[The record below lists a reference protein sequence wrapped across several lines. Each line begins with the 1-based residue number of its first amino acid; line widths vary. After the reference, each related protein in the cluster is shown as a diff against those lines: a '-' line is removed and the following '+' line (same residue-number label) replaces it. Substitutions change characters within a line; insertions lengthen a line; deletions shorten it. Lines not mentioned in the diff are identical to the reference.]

1 MSKLERIAKLNIISL
16 PKSGQLSWFYYFRN
30 LSAFDLSKMA
40 QEASGHGLHDAATA
54 FLEAATKKAKEEEK
68 NKVDLVRS
76 DFGRQHCQQHAYL
89 VCHIDLVSSAEI

>member
-1 MSKLERIAKLNIISL
+1 
-16 PKSGQLSWFYYFRN
+16 
-30 LSAFDLSKMA
+30 MA

-76 DFGRQHCQQHAYL
+76 DFGRQHCQIRPTIIHHTPHRKDDASHVHAHPDGL
-89 VCHIDLVSSAEI
+89 CRQSLASHHHLE